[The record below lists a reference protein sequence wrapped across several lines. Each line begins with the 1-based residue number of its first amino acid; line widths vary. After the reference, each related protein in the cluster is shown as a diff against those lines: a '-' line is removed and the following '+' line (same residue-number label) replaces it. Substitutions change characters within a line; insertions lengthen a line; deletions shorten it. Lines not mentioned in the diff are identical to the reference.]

1 MPSGYAA
8 TLPADVLLDSGLLL
22 VNSAVPW
29 GVSLGD
35 LSFDPGKMWKQI
47 EFDGKRSEIVGLD
60 RIIQFDSKISGTIKE
75 YSAAKIAQILEPGSV
90 TTAGG
95 GVTTITPKKAGS
107 LFVAGDYLS
116 NVRLAFPR
124 GSGGYAWVKF
134 PKAMCKKYDGIKG
147 KDKDE
152 ASTSIEIYACLDM
165 SVAADTDVAPYVI
178 ELAAAL

>member
-1 MPSGYAA
+1 MPSGFNNA
-8 TLPADVLLDSGLLL
+8 TLPQDVLLDSGLLL

-29 GVSLGD
+29 GVSMGD
-35 LSFDPGKMWKQI
+35 LSFDPGKEWRQI
-47 EFDGKRSEIVGLD
+47 EFDGKRSSIVGLD
-60 RIIQFDSKISGTIKE
+60 RIVMFDSKITGTIKE
-75 YSAAKIAQILEPGSV
+75 YSAAKLALLEPGATSNV
-90 TTAGG
+90 AG

-152 ASTSIEIYACLDM
+152 ATTQIEIYACLDM
-165 SVAADTDVAPYVI
+165 AVAADTDVAPYVI